1 MIIKFQIYSILHP
14 IPSKGILESHTNV
27 LLNRKRIL
35 NFYFTIF
42 FSGTGKREVPS
53 TYLRNASVY
62 TPRPPQPKANAWLLR
77 PEVFPRKDRDPYLPA
92 CSSLPGSSVPTS
104 SNLNFSVLF
113 LPGIRTGGRGAG
125 EVASGPGPAANS
137 AGDPVG
143 QCLNLYGLSFPIC
156 NTRGVGLDS
165 RTEGTLPVTF
175 LEEDRTPESEIRE
188 RSRRPQS

>member
-62 TPRPPQPKANAWLLR
+62 TPRPPNPKQTLGCSGQKCSHGRTGIHISRHALLS
-77 PEVFPRKDRDPYLPA
+77 RDPPFQHLQ
-92 CSSLPGSSVPTS
+92 T
-104 SNLNFSVLF
+104 
-113 LPGIRTGGRGAG
+113 
-125 EVASGPGPAANS
+125 
-137 AGDPVG
+137 
-143 QCLNLYGLSFPIC
+143 
-156 NTRGVGLDS
+156 
-165 RTEGTLPVTF
+165 
-175 LEEDRTPESEIRE
+175 
-188 RSRRPQS
+188 